1 MRAKFINEMKF
12 ERTKSEE
19 DFRDK
24 LLYPNETERQISLAI
39 NDLKKLNINVEIG
52 RNYGNENIIEL
63 NISDLEDY
71 LISYLPEEEK
81 NWQGL
86 DDPVWGWG
94 IVSDDGELLI
104 DGEPWKNT
112 LEMILKLL
120 NK

>member
-63 NISDLEDY
+63 NIPDLEDY

-81 NWQGL
+81 NWF
-86 DDPVWGWG
+86 DDESWGWG
-94 IVSDDGELLI
+94 IYRNYDGAEI
-104 DGEPWKNT
+104 ISGKPWKNT
-112 LEMILKLL
+112 LKMILKLL